1 MTLNPKN
8 IEPAGSCDWFT
19 ISEIPRLP
27 PQLLRIFFM
36 VPHIYRM
43 EGSQNGKVFKSVR
56 WGEEDINIQPK
67 KQFRVQNFSFFE
79 KVEQNFSWWKSA
91 KKSGWGDARSNNFF
105 CEVFP
110 YLTEEQYNLYYKVA
124 STISTGCMFH
134 CQLRITVCRICTLLH
149 TTGLKSTPSI

>member
-1 MTLNPKN
+1 
-8 IEPAGSCDWFT
+8 
-19 ISEIPRLP
+19 
-27 PQLLRIFFM
+27 M
-36 VPHIYRM
+36 VPHIYGM

-91 KKSGWGDARSNNFF
+91 KNRAGAMPEVIIFF

-110 YLTEEQYNLYYKVA
+110 
-124 STISTGCMFH
+124 
-134 CQLRITVCRICTLLH
+134 
-149 TTGLKSTPSI
+149 